1 MSRNPHLAYVDKS
14 AAGSFKETCKH
25 FLQGKC
31 DWGNNC
37 RFQHTIG
44 DKPDPRKAEKERALK
59 REREGADLDDRSQGV
74 PCGGGWFRYWD
85 EATGAH
91 FYSNPETG
99 ESKWE
104 VVAVKRPKPEDQ
116 EPDAAPSSPRGDGPE
131 PGTTIPQERKPI
143 CRHFLQNRC
152 MFGLG
157 CRFSHDMADA
167 VHMAPDPRL
176 MGQGLWSERPPDW
189 SCPNCRMI
197 VFGSKNACPKCHT
210 PNPAGPGV
218 PYHDGFD
225 WDSYARTYGLPSG
238 YHAYWNHYYGAQAG
252 GGGTAPASFTAAADS
267 THSEPPPPYEE
278 RPPSQQEGQHH
289 VTQESPSQLQAPP
302 QEPQQAESKQTTHTQ
317 QPPQHMQPFQG
328 EGEAKP
334 LEAEPMGMPSPACQ
348 TESGALPRNPGAA
361 KCTHFLKTGSCKFGV
376 SCKFDH
382 PPDQA
387 GRPEPVKM
395 PSWGRTGSHMAQVC
409 AAAAAKRKAL
419 EREQEEIMAKA
430 KEAGLAAAQKL
441 LQVEGE
447 ANGESA
453 AAAGGGGDG
462 GGDGG
467 ELSREEVV
475 RRTEGGA
482 SIRHDDALPEGWTK
496 HWSRSREMPYYFH
509 KETGKQQWRPPG
521 I

>member
-1 MSRNPHLAYVDKS
+1 M
-14 AAGSFKETCKH
+14 
-25 FLQGKC
+25 
-31 DWGNNC
+31 
-37 RFQHTIG
+37 
-44 DKPDPRKAEKERALK
+44 
-59 REREGADLDDRSQGV
+59 
-74 PCGGGWFRYWD
+74 
-85 EATGAH
+85 
-91 FYSNPETG
+91 
-99 ESKWE
+99 
-104 VVAVKRPKPEDQ
+104 
-116 EPDAAPSSPRGDGPE
+116 
-131 PGTTIPQERKPI
+131 
-143 CRHFLQNRC
+143 
-152 MFGLG
+152 
-157 CRFSHDMADA
+157 
-167 VHMAPDPRL
+167 
-176 MGQGLWSERPPDW
+176 
-189 SCPNCRMI
+189 
-197 VFGSKNACPKCHT
+197 
-210 PNPAGPGV
+210 
-218 PYHDGFD
+218 
-225 WDSYARTYGLPSG
+225 
-238 YHAYWNHYYGAQAG
+238 
-252 GGGTAPASFTAAADS
+252 
-267 THSEPPPPYEE
+267 
-278 RPPSQQEGQHH
+278 
-289 VTQESPSQLQAPP
+289 QAPP

-361 KCTHFLKTGSCKFGV
+361 KCTHFLKTGSCKFGM